1 MSFSGKNRLQTGT
14 WGRFV
19 LSMFVLAWLNIATQP
34 CLMAMEMVPDATLA
48 SEQAVHSEH
57 AEHMDDA
64 NESTDCGHC
73 PPAIEH
79 QEILCETGSASD
91 CEIFPGYNVDGRQ
104 FKLKLKDLTPCLT
117 LSTVE
122 NTLDFSTPVT
132 LFPPQDYKRLK
143 FAGDPPLNIRYCVFL
158 K

>member
-1 MSFSGKNRLQTGT
+1 LSFSGKNRLQTSA

-34 CLMAMEMVPDATLA
+34 CLMAMEMAPESSLA
-48 SEQAVHSEH
+48 AEQVAYSGH
-57 AEHMDDA
+57 AEHMSDA
-64 NESTDCGHC
+64 TASTDCGHC
-73 PPAIEH
+73 PPTIEH

-104 FKLKLKDLTPCLT
+104 IKQQLKDVSTLLTVPTTEHVL
-117 LSTVE
+117 E
-122 NTLDFSTPVT
+122 FPTPEA
-132 LFPPQDYKRLK
+132 LFAPQNNKRLK
-143 FAGDPPLNIRYCVFL
+143 FAGDPPLSILHCVFL